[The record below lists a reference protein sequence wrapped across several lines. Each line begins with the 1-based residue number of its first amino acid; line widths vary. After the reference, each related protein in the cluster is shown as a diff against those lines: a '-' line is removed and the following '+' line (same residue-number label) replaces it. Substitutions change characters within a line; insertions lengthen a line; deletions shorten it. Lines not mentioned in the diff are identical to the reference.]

1 MAGIATGWMCN
12 VDTLYIFSVFM
23 ASVILLG
30 YGMVATASK
39 WTFGVGAMLMMFS
52 LGLYAENEQAL
63 EKALQ
68 WKGEKSEYTATL
80 VEMPAVRGTNVKVLA
95 SVESK
100 SDTVSCDERTN
111 GLVYLYFAR
120 TVDSEQLSA
129 GDVVSLEATI
139 ISPKN
144 QGNPAEFDIENYYYV
159 KGVSGTAYVAG
170 RKWELKP
177 EKKSTLRVSA
187 LKLRARAIALYQRLG
202 FEKEQLS
209 LLSALTLG
217 ERRDFPKEL
226 KERYSAAGASHVLA
240 LSGLH
245 LGVLYMLLAFVLPQR
260 GRNLFYGI
268 FRESAIVVALWGFAF
283 VAGLSPSVVRSAT
296 LFTLIS
302 LGRLLGNGVSSV
314 NSLSFAAIV
323 MLLFSPHLLYDVSFQ
338 MSFAAVLAI
347 LLLAPPIQE
356 RLCLYNRGW
365 LYSYVANLFILS
377 FVAQVGVLPFVWY
390 YFGMF
395 PVYFLLT
402 NIVVVPLSFVVIML
416 VAVMWLVMPL
426 PLLQQGIV
434 WLLVLVVD
442 FMNSCVAGI
451 ASLPGASLVLPSVGA
466 WGAVCVAIVMLL
478 FVVALLYRRKWMLLL
493 SCCGVVALV
502 VVYLFGLKSADKGD
516 YMIIYN
522 NRKNPLLHLVYEGR
536 GNYLVS
542 TVPQLDAEY
551 EYVSKPFLQ
560 QKNLAVPQW
569 ADWEYGDSVLQYNE
583 GLFEFNGVSVRL
595 LDNDLWHDNES
606 AEPVDVLVLCRGF
619 LGRINKLVEIY
630 PARCVVVDAS
640 LYKRSRERIKRE
652 YAELGIDVVDISQ
665 TGAMKLVVSGE
676 SFELQPMKSK

>member
-68 WKGEKSEYTATL
+68 WKGEKGEYTATL

-139 ISPKN
+139 TSPKN

-245 LGVLYMLLAFVLPQR
+245 LGVLYMLLAFVLPLR
-260 GRNLFYGI
+260 GRNLFYVI
-268 FRESAIVVALWGFAF
+268 FR
-283 VAGLSPSVVRSAT
+283 
-296 LFTLIS
+296 
-302 LGRLLGNGVSSV
+302 
-314 NSLSFAAIV
+314 
-323 MLLFSPHLLYDVSFQ
+323 
-338 MSFAAVLAI
+338 
-347 LLLAPPIQE
+347 
-356 RLCLYNRGW
+356 
-365 LYSYVANLFILS
+365 
-377 FVAQVGVLPFVWY
+377 
-390 YFGMF
+390 
-395 PVYFLLT
+395 
-402 NIVVVPLSFVVIML
+402 
-416 VAVMWLVMPL
+416 
-426 PLLQQGIV
+426 
-434 WLLVLVVD
+434 
-442 FMNSCVAGI
+442 
-451 ASLPGASLVLPSVGA
+451 
-466 WGAVCVAIVMLL
+466 
-478 FVVALLYRRKWMLLL
+478 
-493 SCCGVVALV
+493 
-502 VVYLFGLKSADKGD
+502 
-516 YMIIYN
+516 
-522 NRKNPLLHLVYEGR
+522 
-536 GNYLVS
+536 
-542 TVPQLDAEY
+542 
-551 EYVSKPFLQ
+551 
-560 QKNLAVPQW
+560 
-569 ADWEYGDSVLQYNE
+569 
-583 GLFEFNGVSVRL
+583 
-595 LDNDLWHDNES
+595 
-606 AEPVDVLVLCRGF
+606 
-619 LGRINKLVEIY
+619 
-630 PARCVVVDAS
+630 
-640 LYKRSRERIKRE
+640 
-652 YAELGIDVVDISQ
+652 
-665 TGAMKLVVSGE
+665 
-676 SFELQPMKSK
+676 